1 MLSEV
6 SRADMKA
13 LKYILALAVFIA
25 GFGLVLYGHTVAGP
39 LGLGIMIAGLLI
51 LLALLYMY
59 NRKYQ

>member
-1 MLSEV
+1 
-6 SRADMKA
+6 MKA

-25 GFGLVLYGHTVAGP
+25 GLGLVLYGHTVAGP